1 MSWIIY
7 SFIAIG
13 VIGISDLFRK
23 LASHLQDPFFTNL
36 VFQIAS
42 VTTAVILFL
51 LFSRKIEDNP
61 RDIIYAV
68 LGGMSISLFSL
79 ISFKA
84 LSTGPGVSVV
94 IPVLRIGGIALV
106 VVLGIFLLKEKLTLQ
121 TILGLLFSAIGIYLL
136 YSNK

>member
-1 MSWIIY
+1 MNWIIY

-13 VIGISDLFRK
+13 VIGVSDLFRK

-36 VFQIAS
+36 IFQIAS
-42 VTTAVILFL
+42 VTAAIILFL
-51 LFSRKIEDNP
+51 LFSRKVENNP
-61 RDIIYAV
+61 RDIMYAI
-68 LGGMSISLFSL
+68 LGGVTISLFSL

-106 VVLGIFLLKEKLTLQ
+106 VVLGILLLKEKLTLQ
-121 TILGLLFSAIGIYLL
+121 TFFGLLFSAIGIYLL
-136 YSNK
+136 YLNK